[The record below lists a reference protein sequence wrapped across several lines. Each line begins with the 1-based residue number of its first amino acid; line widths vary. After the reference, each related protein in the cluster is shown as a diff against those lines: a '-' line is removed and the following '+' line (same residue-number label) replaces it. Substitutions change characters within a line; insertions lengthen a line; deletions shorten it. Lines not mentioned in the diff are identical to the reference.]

1 MNRSFVISLVSLL
14 SVVVSARALADE
26 HRIALVV
33 GHNIGS
39 PQTEPLQYAQ
49 SDAERV
55 YEVLLELGNF
65 EVESELLTSP
75 SLTDFDSALARL
87 EEQVSSL
94 GTERLNTTV
103 LFYFSGHGD
112 MESLHLADE
121 SINRDELLS
130 ALERIEA
137 RLVIVVLD
145 ACQTPVAGQA
155 RGIEPAAS
163 FDIGVLP
170 SNAVNGTVVISSTQE
185 GLPAI
190 ESEALG
196 GAVFSHFFISALRG
210 AADDDGDRRITL
222 HEAYSFT
229 FRNTLLQSSGT
240 SAITQRPEFE
250 IDLEGSGEIVLA
262 AIDWGSASVV
272 IPPGDEARL
281 LVFQQRTGVFVGEIV
296 VSEDRAVELA
306 VPPDRLLLQWRA
318 ADSVRVAEIDV
329 GSGQAYELDME
340 QFVDVPYDLI
350 ALRGG
355 TLELYPNRLYAG
367 FSFAPELVVSTWMLR
382 HGPSVEYVRSLGSW
396 GLGGGF
402 GATWADATSDLY
414 STSEL
419 ALSLSASVG
428 YNFPIGPMDLEI
440 NLGPQLHWVFQ
451 ERLRLDADRLALA
464 GIESTPVEQDAL
476 GIGGV
481 LGISWRIPLA
491 QHWELR
497 AQMTGGITWMEVAG
511 DLATSIEPLY
521 TVGGA
526 LMIGAR
532 F

>member
-1 MNRSFVISLVSLL
+1 MNRSRVVNLVALL
-14 SVVVSARALADE
+14 SLVVSARALADE
-26 HRIALVV
+26 RRLALVV

-39 PQTEPLQYAQ
+39 VQTEPLQYAQ

-55 YEVLLELGNF
+55 FEVLLELGNF
-65 EVESELLTSP
+65 EPESELLTGP
-75 SLTDFDSALARL
+75 NRADFDLALARL
-87 EEQVSSL
+87 EEHVNGL
-94 GTERLNTTV
+94 GTESVDTTV

-121 SINRDELLS
+121 SVDRAELLI

-170 SNAVNGTVVISSTQE
+170 SNAVNGTVVITSTQE

-210 AADDDGDRRITL
+210 AADSDGDGRITL
-222 HEAYSFT
+222 HEAYTFT

-240 SAITQRPEFE
+240 SAVTQRPEFD
-250 IDLEGSGEIVLA
+250 IDLQGSGEIVLA
-262 AIDWGSASVV
+262 AIDWGSASIV

-281 LVFQQRTGVFVGEIV
+281 LVFQQRTGVFVGEII

-306 VPPDRLLLQWRA
+306 VPPDRLLLQWRV
-318 ADSVRVAEIDV
+318 ADAVRVAEIDV
-329 GSGQAYELDME
+329 GSGQTYELDMD
-340 QFVDVPYDLI
+340 QFVDVPYDLV

-355 TLELYPNRLYAG
+355 ALELYPNRLYAG

-396 GLGGGF
+396 GLGGGLNV
-402 GATWADATSDLY
+402 TWADATSALY

-419 ALSLSASVG
+419 AFSLSALVG
-428 YNFPIGPMDLEI
+428 YNLPIGGMDLEI
-440 NLGPQLHWVFQ
+440 NAGPQLRWILQ

-464 GIESTPVEQDAL
+464 GLDSTPVEQDAL

-497 AQMTGGITWMEVAG
+497 AQMSGGVTWMEVAG
-511 DLATSIEPLY
+511 DLATDLEPLY
-521 TVGGA
+521 TIGGA
-526 LMIGAR
+526 LMVGAR